1 MISTEA
7 AVEGARRDCQVGYN
21 KGYIRGV
28 GSGDKETRGGGGGG
42 ACGSG
47 SVGNDM
53 GQRSPKGQVLT
64 VWRHMRRSSEEQHLR
79 VKKVGERFDGVVIA
93 ALELRS
99 TKLRWEQQKVRKG
112 GGNVSSQTR
121 GSWLVLFTRK

>member
-1 MISTEA
+1 MPGGLQQR
-7 AVEGARRDCQVGYN
+7 VYQG
-21 KGYIRGV
+21 RGV
-28 GSGDKETRGGGGGG
+28 RGQGDKGGGG

-53 GQRSPKGQVLT
+53 GRRSPKGQVLT

-112 GGNVSSQTR
+112 G
-121 GSWLVLFTRK
+121 